1 MSNDSRQSP
10 SRFILGAGLVLALI
24 ALFYLTPSPAEGAG
38 HYGIFSLMPA
48 LVAILLAFLTREVL
62 FALLVGILTGGVVV
76 QDFNI
81 LQRFMMPA
89 IGSEQY
95 ALILIV
101 YLWCL
106 GGLLGLW
113 TLTGGARAFAQWA
126 SQRIVRGRRSAKVFA
141 WLIGLVFHQGG
152 TISTVLAGTTVRP
165 VTDQERVS
173 HEELS
178 YIVDSTASPV
188 AALIPLNVWP
198 IYVAGFAAGT
208 IPLIPDQ
215 ASAVSFFY
223 RSIIFNFYG
232 IFAVGMTLMLALDIL
247 PWRGAKMD
255 RAIQRASRGEG
266 LNAPGS
272 TPLTSEELTA
282 TKVPEGYTPSIIDF
296 ALPIITLIGFAL
308 GSYLATGSVW
318 IAEAFGLAVVVA
330 ALLGWLR
337 GLSIQQVM
345 DGLVDGCKGVTMGAI
360 LLALAVTLGRVSRD
374 LGTANY
380 IVETASDWVI
390 PLLLPA
396 ILMLICMVVAFSI
409 GSSFG
414 TFAVIFPLAIP
425 LAWSVS
431 PDPTFISV
439 CFASVV
445 GGSLFGDQCSPISDT
460 TILSSLACGADL
472 MDHVTTQLPLA
483 LIAAGLAALATV
495 LVVLLFC

>member
-1 MSNDSRQSP
+1 MTNDSRQSP

-24 ALFYLTPSPAEGAG
+24 ALFYLTPSPAEGAA

-48 LVAILLAFLTREVL
+48 FAAILLAFLTRQVL
-62 FALLVGILTGGVVV
+62 FALLVGILVGGVVV
-76 QDFNI
+76 HDFNI

-113 TLTGGARAFAQWA
+113 TRTGGALAFAHWA
-126 SQRIVRGRRSAKVFA
+126 SRRIVRGRRSAKVFA
-141 WLIGLVFHQGG
+141 WAMGLVFHQGG

-223 RSIIFNFYG
+223 RSIIFNFYA

-255 RAIQRASRGEG
+255 RAVLRASRGDG

-272 TPLTSEELTA
+272 VPLTSEELTA
-282 TKVPEGYTPSIIDF
+282 SKVPEGYVPSIIDF
-296 ALPIITLIGFAL
+296 ALPIVTLIGFAL

-337 GLSIQQVM
+337 GLSIQEVM
-345 DGLVDGCKGVTMGAI
+345 DGILDGCKGVTMGAI

-374 LGTANY
+374 LGTAEF
-380 IVETASDWVI
+380 IVETVSDWVI

-396 ILMLICMVVAFSI
+396 ILMLICMVVSFSI

-495 LVVLLFC
+495 VVVLLFC